1 MKKKLLCALATFVAV
16 IGLFL
21 ISALAGGGASPVSD
35 DGSTELAPAYFAPDN
50 PADPGVT
57 GDPLD
62 LSPLAKK
69 TLTVESGSLPS
80 DFDETFQV
88 VITPIPAT
96 SDNGFTK
103 TYSGSSLTST
113 VKMTAAGTANFVFTK
128 NEYYIDDDAKLAF
141 TEAGTYGFTVKEV
154 IPEGSAKIAGVT
166 YDTATYTLTI
176 VVEEEQGTYYNSL
189 QVASWSL
196 EKDGDSSQ
204 GTLTQATFTN
214 TYTETPKVVTGMT
227 MEVVADNQTGDLPLA
242 IKRDGFSF
250 PVSYDDGDILEAKYV
265 TAGDDA
271 WTFANNALLYK
282 IEVKG
287 DPGAQFTVTD
297 NDTTL
302 VYPTDDGVT
311 RTETSVSGGGT
322 TTSYTGTVGSD
333 GSTTFYVK
341 KTFTGSSLTLS
352 NTATC
357 VTSTGTVTATSDVDF
372 EFYISLENKIQ
383 KKLNVAEGVTFEGET
398 FQVAVTEAEF
408 TNGMADP
415 ERTPWPSTLGKAEF
429 TNETD
434 RNTAQSFKFGGKIT
448 IAKTKFSGTTDNSGR
463 KYAVYLIEEEAGTTD
478 GMTYD
483 NAKYAMVVW
492 VSADGNSN
500 KLKAEAVLYPA
511 SSISDSAELTT
522 ITFQNSLVD
531 PVTFYPDKVSIPNK
545 EGTTHL
551 FYKKLTLDENSDE
564 TESLDDVFDFE
575 VTITPTEAAKLA
587 GYTGGPI
594 TGIAGE
600 VAVTED
606 NSASDD
612 SGKFVTFTDEDDAL
626 VGLTFTKPGSYTF
639 TVAEVDTDEDGV
651 TYDDTEYTL
660 TVVVTQNETTKA
672 LEVASWTVVDADDE
686 DATAAAQTITFRNTY
701 LYEED
706 EEELPPRPTFRPT
719 TTVTTDPTVKV
730 KGLDTVNHV
739 NYIVGVGDGLVNP
752 LGTITRAEA
761 ANIFFRL
768 MTEEWRELYWSDES
782 SFADVDGGKWYS
794 VAVATLEKAGVLT
807 DTAAGGLFRPN
818 EPITRA
824 ELAVMAAQ
832 FCTITGKIPAA
843 TFKDVDKS
851 HWAYDEI
858 CLIEYAGWIEGDGKG
873 NFMPDALLSRA
884 ECVTIVNRM
893 LTRGAEPEN
902 MTEDMVT
909 FTDNADESKWYYA
922 AVQEAAN
929 AHEYVRTGKK
939 LTDEDFKGERWT
951 KTLPATDWAA
961 LELAWAQEY
970 GKN

>member
-1 MKKKLLCALATFVAV
+1 MKKKLLCALVTFVAV

-21 ISALAGGGASPVSD
+21 ISALAGGGASSASDSPSYVSD
-35 DGSTELAPAYFAPDN
+35 NLNVNEQVVTSANAYYLIN
-50 PADPGVT
+50 
-57 GDPLD
+57 
-62 LSPLAKK
+62 K
-69 TLTVESGSLPS
+69 TLTLGDDTTLPEEGLTFNFTLTDANDTTADAPTEYNGSVS
-80 DFDETFQV
+80 
-88 VITPIPAT
+88 
-96 SDNGFTK
+96 
-103 TYSGSSLTST
+103 
-113 VKMTAAGTANFVFTK
+113 
-128 NEYYIDDDAKLAF
+128 F
-141 TEAGTYGFTVKEV
+141 TEDDFTGSNTSVTKPVKFLNKDNYDLLLYYGMNDNAPAQTYTYTVKETV
-154 IPEGSAKIAGVT
+154 STTTGVT
-166 YDTATYTLTI
+166 SDDSVYTMKVEVSATPGEYTLSKAVSFSKNDSASTE
-176 VVEEEQGTYYNSL
+176 VVPTDYI
-189 QVASWSL
+189 
-196 EKDGDSSQ
+196 
-204 GTLTQATFTN
+204 TFTN
-214 TYTETPKVVTGMT
+214 TYAETPKVVEGLSKTVVTQCPSEIDITG
-227 MEVVADNQTGDLPLA
+227 
-242 IKRDGFSF
+242 
-250 PVSYDDGDILEAKYV
+250 VSYPKEA
-265 TAGDDA
+265 TAGGKTTYTLDMGIDGIGHGTTLMYA
-271 WTFANNALLYK
+271 ITVTGEA
-282 IEVKG
+282 
-287 DPGAQFTVTD
+287 GAKFTVTD
-297 NDTTL
+297 DDTTL
-302 VYPTDDGVT
+302 VHLVTDEGASAT
-311 RTETSVSGGGT
+311 QTTVSGGGT
-322 TTSYTGTVGSD
+322 AYTGKVGSK
-333 GSTTFYVK
+333 GSTTFYVTK
-341 KTFTGSSLTLS
+341 HFGTITSLTLT

-357 VTSTGTVTATSDVDF
+357 NTNIAGSEPLTATCDVDLR
-372 EFYISLENKIQ
+372 INIDLTDKIQ
-383 KKLNVAEGVTFEGET
+383 KQLTVASDENFEGET
-398 FQVAVTEAEF
+398 FNVTVTEAVIDSDRNLVAKDGGATYTGSVKFEKGNANSTKAFVFDQNLAF
-408 TNGMADP
+408 TEKNLS
-415 ERTPWPSTLGKAEF
+415 ERTGSADG
-429 TNETD
+429 ETH
-434 RNTAQSFKFGGKIT
+434 AI
-448 IAKTKFSGTTDNSGR
+448 
-463 KYAVYLIEEEAGTTD
+463 KYVYYLIKETAGTTD
-478 GMTYD
+478 GMNYD
-483 NAKYAMVVW
+483 NVTCVLMVWMYESDDGIAVYYVMGPTSSVGTLI
-492 VSADGNSN
+492 VSD
-500 KLKAEAVLYPA
+500 P
-511 SSISDSAELTT
+511 I
-522 ITFQNSLVD
+522 IFQNYLGD
-531 PVTFYPDKVSIPNK
+531 PVTFYPDAVTIS
-545 EGTTHL
+545 EGDDPTHL
-551 FYKKLTLDENSDE
+551 FYKKLTLDEDSDE
-564 TESLDDVFDFE
+564 TESLDDVFDFK
-575 VTITPTEAAKLA
+575 VTITPTEAAELA
-587 GYTGGPI
+587 GYTGGAI

-660 TVVVTQNETTKA
+660 TVVVAQNETTKA